1 MRLSAT
7 AIPIAMAGD
16 GSAVRREVWRCWCPC
31 PDRIERGEHPSAGNC
46 KFRNAH
52 LHRSVYKDDLLEKI
66 RSHLKYSTYH
76 LLPDDEVNAILET
89 AEADG
94 FIQVEVEEDPQRC
107 NLTSNASPSQR
118 MEPPRTAPRNRPS
131 SSGRQSSP
139 RRSPRRSL
147 SRRSPQRAPTP
158 THGSVATRLTADVM
172 NEQLTMG
179 PHQPIVTMRLSEME
193 LLRDSIDRAARAS
206 RNAERM
212 SSAASTF
219 FGAEALAL
227 EKARICVSFLLQRRG

>member
-94 FIQVEVEEDPQRC
+94 LVEEDPQRC
-107 NLTSNASPSQR
+107 NHASPSQR

-131 SSGRQSSP
+131 SSGRERSP
-139 RRSPRRSL
+139 RRSPRRSPPPL
-147 SRRSPQRAPTP
+147 RSPPRAPTP
-158 THGSVATRLTADVM
+158 TVAIRLADVM

-179 PHQPIVTMRLSEME
+179 PHQPIVTMGMPEMQ
-193 LLRDSIDRAARAS
+193 LLRDSTDRAARAS
-206 RNAERM
+206 RNAERT
-212 SSAASTF
+212 SSAASAF
-219 FGAEALAL
+219 FRAEASAL
-227 EKARICVSFLLQRRG
+227 EKARMCINDVLRRQG